1 VIAREILTRDLKAR
15 RPAVAAA
22 LSFCL
27 AEPAIAVSLVGT
39 TDARH
44 LDEAIRAVGSI

>member
-1 VIAREILTRDLKAR
+1 
-15 RPAVAAA
+15 

-27 AEPAIAVSLVGT
+27 AEPAIAVGLIGT

-44 LDEAIRAVGSI
+44 LDEAIRAVG

>member
-1 VIAREILTRDLKAR
+1 
-15 RPAVAAA
+15 

-27 AEPAIAVSLVGT
+27 AEPAIAVALIGT